1 MSRCKYCNA
10 LIDWVQTESGR
21 KMSVDPQVITIIQD
35 NLGDIE
41 GITLYG
47 QQIRG
52 KLTYMTTPRAV
63 PVQIL
68 HFKTCKARNK
78 PAQKQGRRSS

>member
-21 KMSVDPQVITIIQD
+21 KMPVDPQVITIIQD

-47 QQIRG
+47 QEIRG
-52 KLTYMTTPRAV
+52 KLTYMTTPGAV
-63 PVQIL
+63 PVQIP
-68 HFKTCKARNK
+68 HYKTCKNK
-78 PAQKQGRRSS
+78 PAQKQGRRPS